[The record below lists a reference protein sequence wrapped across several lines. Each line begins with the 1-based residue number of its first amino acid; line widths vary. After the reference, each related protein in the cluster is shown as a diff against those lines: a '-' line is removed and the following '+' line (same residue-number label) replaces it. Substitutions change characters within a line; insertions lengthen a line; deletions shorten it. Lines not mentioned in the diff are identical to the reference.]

1 MAKSLSALLAQ
12 ASIEDHDETLRAA
25 NAEIKKNKNDVDAQ
39 HAKAIAL
46 LHLDDFEGALKVFED
61 VKELQ
66 QKAQFEYAYT
76 LYKTGDAA
84 KAVQVAQGSD
94 AKSDRKT
101 QHILAQAVC
110 VQTDHRSCRANAR
123 RHTGQRTSHRQPKC
137 TRSSR
142 VIPSNTRLSISTSTL
157 AP

>member
-25 NAEIKKNKNDVDAQ
+25 NAEIKKNKGDVEAQ

-84 KAVQVAQGSD
+84 KAVQIAQGS
-94 AKSDRKT
+94 ASKSDRKT
-101 QHILAQAVC
+101 QHILAQAVG
-110 VQTDHRSCRANAR
+110 A
-123 RHTGQRTSHRQPKC
+123 TSQEDELG
-137 TRSSR
+137 
-142 VIPSNTRLSISTSTL
+142 N
-157 AP
+157 

>member
-25 NAEIKKNKNDVDAQ
+25 NAEIKKNKSNIEAQ
-39 HAKAIAL
+39 HAKTIAL

-84 KAVQVAQGSD
+84 KAVEIAQASSN
-94 AKSDRKT
+94 KQDRKT

-110 VQTDHRSCRANAR
+110 GSTPGRSSEANER
-123 RHTGQRTSHRQPKC
+123 RHTDPRTSHRPRKC
-137 TRSSR
+137 TR
-142 VIPSNTRLSISTSTL
+142 N
-157 AP
+157 

>member
-1 MAKSLSALLAQ
+1 MLLYDLRIHPRQRHYTLAGGTNCVADACQIIDKPRMAKSLSDLLAQ

-25 NAEIKKNKNDVDAQ
+25 NAEIKKNRSNVDAQ

-84 KAVQVAQGSD
+84 KAVEIAQGSS
-94 AKSDRKT
+94 AKPDRKT

-110 VQTDHRSCRANAR
+110 
-123 RHTGQRTSHRQPKC
+123 
-137 TRSSR
+137 
-142 VIPSNTRLSISTSTL
+142 
-157 AP
+157 APT

>member
-25 NAEIKKNKNDVDAQ
+25 NAEIKKNKNNVEAQ

-66 QKAQFEYAYT
+66 DKAQFEYAYT

-84 KAVQVAQGSD
+84 KAVQIAQASGN
-94 AKSDRKT
+94 KSDRKT

-110 VQTDHRSCRANAR
+110 DLI
-123 RHTGQRTSHRQPKC
+123 
-137 TRSSR
+137 SSR
-142 VIPSNTRLSISTSTL
+142 KLRS
-157 AP
+157 

>member
-12 ASIEDHDETLRAA
+12 ATIEDHNEILRVA
-25 NAEIKKNKNDVDAQ
+25 NVEIKKNKNDIDAQ

-46 LHLDDFEGALKVFED
+46 LHLDQFEDALKVFED

-76 LYKTGDAA
+76 LYKTGNAV
-84 KAVQVAQGSD
+84 KAVQIAQSSG
-94 AKSDRKT
+94 AKTTDRKT

-110 VQTDHRSCRANAR
+110 
-123 RHTGQRTSHRQPKC
+123 
-137 TRSSR
+137 
-142 VIPSNTRLSISTSTL
+142 IPNYSW
-157 AP
+157 AFPG

>member
-12 ASIEDHDETLRAA
+12 SSIEDHDETLRAA
-25 NAEIKKNKNDVDAQ
+25 NAEIKKNKNNVEAQ

-76 LYKTGDAA
+76 LYKAGDAT
-84 KAVQVAQGSD
+84 KAAQIAQSSG
-94 AKSDRKT
+94 AKSARKT
-101 QHILAQAVC
+101 QHILAQAV
-110 VQTDHRSCRANAR
+110 RASIR
-123 RHTGQRTSHRQPKC
+123 RWE
-137 TRSSR
+137 
-142 VIPSNTRLSISTSTL
+142 V
-157 AP
+157 

>member
-25 NAEIKKNKNDVDAQ
+25 NAEIKKNKSDIEAQ
-39 HAKAIAL
+39 HAKAVAL
-46 LHLDDFEGALKVFED
+46 LHLDDFEGALKVFQD
-61 VKELQ
+61 VKDLQ

-84 KAVQVAQGSD
+84 KAVQIAQES
-94 AKSDRKT
+94 ASKSDRKT

-110 VQTDHRSCRANAR
+110 AV
-123 RHTGQRTSHRQPKC
+123 
-137 TRSSR
+137 SR
-142 VIPSNTRLSISTSTL
+142 MLEL
-157 AP
+157 

>member
-12 ASIEDHDETLRAA
+12 TSIEDHDETLRAA
-25 NAEIKKNKNDVDAQ
+25 NAEIKKNKDNVEAQ

-76 LYKTGDAA
+76 LYKTGDAT
-84 KAVQVAQGSD
+84 KAVQVAQSSG
-94 AKSDRKT
+94 AKMDRKT

-110 VQTDHRSCRANAR
+110 VLM
-123 RHTGQRTSHRQPKC
+123 RTW
-137 TRSSR
+137 
-142 VIPSNTRLSISTSTL
+142 
-157 AP
+157 

>member
-1 MAKSLSALLAQ
+1 MAKSLAALLAQ
-12 ASIEDHDETLRAA
+12 ASIEDHNETLRAA

-39 HAKAIAL
+39 HVKAIAL

-84 KAVQVAQGSD
+84 KAVQIAQGSG

-110 VQTDHRSCRANAR
+110 GSSSYEARKLMRAGIPVR
-123 RHTGQRTSHRQPKC
+123 ELRTGSK
-137 TRSSR
+137 S
-142 VIPSNTRLSISTSTL
+142 V
-157 AP
+157 

>member
-1 MAKSLSALLAQ
+1 MLHFDLRIHPRQRHYNLAGRANCVADTYSIIDDPKMAKSLSDLLAQ

-25 NAEIKKNKNDVDAQ
+25 NAEIKKNRSNTDAQ
-39 HAKAIAL
+39 YAKAIAL

-66 QKAQFEYAYT
+66 RKAQFEYAYA

-84 KAVQVAQGSD
+84 KAVEIAQASS

-110 VQTDHRSCRANAR
+110 AP
-123 RHTGQRTSHRQPKC
+123 G
-137 TRSSR
+137 
-142 VIPSNTRLSISTSTL
+142 TL
-157 AP
+157 CIG